1 MKQLQKFAGYLL
13 LAVVLFT
20 SCSKKS
26 PTEIKYIPKD
36 ASMVFVVNQKSLNEK
51 LKSGNL
57 TVDSFINRI
66 KRNADSSDNK
76 AFALLEDFR
85 NNGINFDDNMYL
97 FFVQKGKA
105 FSTPNNIFN
114 VLGNMSDISKFETYL
129 KNHKDLK
136 GKTINKGEGFS
147 YIIEEESS
155 FSTVAIAWNKDVVLG
170 TMYQKSPVKF
180 SLDTTGNYENANEPS
195 LKKEVETEIARY
207 FNLKEQDRLT
217 SIGHFN
223 NMFKEKADGYL
234 FTTSEGTL
242 SYLKASPINIPKLGD
257 LLKDNYSVS
266 YFNFENGKIVANSTS
281 YTSPMLS
288 SILKKYP
295 SLKINTASLEK
306 YPSQNM
312 NGFLQLAFNAEVL
325 NGIVKELEL
334 SALADNWLSKVGL
347 TTTDIVTALKGEM
360 NLFVSDFKMEEKE
373 VSYSF
378 GDQVYKNKITAPSA
392 NILFTA
398 TIGNKVAF
406 TNLMEKA
413 VQAGF
418 VLKTPDGNYK
428 VAEALQSL
436 QKMYLTVDGDKLVV
450 ASDEAIYK
458 TYVANTAKTNLSSE
472 ILSKIKD
479 KAAAGYINVNSLIA
493 GSITSVNDSTGKR
506 VLTILNN
513 NLKYGIF
520 TSDNF
525 DGGAVKSNMEFILA
539 NEKQN
544 SLVSLFNMTSE
555 IVTIMQEEEKKRKA
569 MRNNYMP
576 QLNNGSSA
584 LDGE

>member
-1 MKQLQKFAGYLL
+1 MAKLL
-13 LAVVLFT
+13 
-20 SCSKKS
+20 
-26 PTEIKYIPKD
+26 PI
-36 ASMVFVVNQKSLNEK
+36 
-51 LKSGNL
+51 
-57 TVDSFINRI
+57 
-66 KRNADSSDNK
+66 
-76 AFALLEDFR
+76 ALL
-85 NNGINFDDNMYL
+85 IL
-97 FFVQKGKA
+97 AQC
-105 FSTPNNIFN
+105 
-114 VLGNMSDISKFETYL
+114 
-129 KNHKDLK
+129 
-136 GKTINKGEGFS
+136 
-147 YIIEEESS
+147 
-155 FSTVAIAWNKDVVLG
+155 
-170 TMYQKSPVKF
+170 
-180 SLDTTGNYENANEPS
+180 
-195 LKKEVETEIARY
+195 
-207 FNLKEQDRLT
+207 
-217 SIGHFN
+217 
-223 NMFKEKADGYL
+223 
-234 FTTSEGTL
+234 
-242 SYLKASPINIPKLGD
+242 
-257 LLKDNYSVS
+257 
-266 YFNFENGKIVANSTS
+266 
-281 YTSPMLS
+281 S

-312 NGFLQLAFNAEVL
+312 NGFLQFAFNTEIL

-334 SALADNWLSKVGL
+334 GGLADNWLSKVGL

-360 NLFVSDFKMEEKE
+360 NLFVSDFKVEEKE

-555 IVTIMQEEEKKRKA
+555 IVTIMQEEEKKRKE
-569 MRNNYMP
+569 MCNNYMP
-576 QLNNGSSA
+576 QLNNGPSA